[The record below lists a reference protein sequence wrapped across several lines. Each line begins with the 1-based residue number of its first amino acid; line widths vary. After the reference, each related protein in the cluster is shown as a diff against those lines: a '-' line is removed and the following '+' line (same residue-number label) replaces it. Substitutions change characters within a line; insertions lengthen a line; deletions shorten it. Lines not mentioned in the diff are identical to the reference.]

1 MIIHNNN
8 KDSNKC
14 INSYYFIILTKEI
27 CFALDCI
34 RTMVFVE
41 YRPFRDTYYKN
52 FNTFFINIIT
62 NNTNRDYYY
71 DQIY

>member
-1 MIIHNNN
+1 MIIHDNN

-27 CFALDCI
+27 MFRI

-52 FNTFFINIIT
+52 FNTFFINIII
-62 NNTNRDYYY
+62 NNTNKDYYY